1 VANAYTV
8 LKRSPVRREAVVGV
22 VLDSRGIA
30 GFVWLAVS
38 VSVIIIVH
46 KIKMNDGA
54 GILSSPLHLVR
65 TPGIS

>member
-1 VANAYTV
+1 MANAYTD

-46 KIKMNDGA
+46 KNE
-54 GILSSPLHLVR
+54 
-65 TPGIS
+65 

>member
-1 VANAYTV
+1 M
-8 LKRSPVRREAVVGV
+8 GV

-54 GILSSPLHLVR
+54 GILSSPHLVPR
-65 TPGIS
+65 YQLNRFP

>member
-1 VANAYTV
+1 
-8 LKRSPVRREAVVGV
+8 VGV